1 MHVDNDRKQIGF
13 GAILSYISIG
23 LNALYGLAIAPFILG
38 VLGED
43 NYGVYQSIASL
54 SATIAV
60 LDVGVSST
68 VQRYVA
74 VFVAKNEKTNKI
86 ENYVGMAAIQSSVIA
101 GLILLVGGIIIS
113 ILPSLYVTF
122 SESQIVQAKWLLF
135 VLVLNL
141 VLHTFENVFQGAISG
156 HNDFLFVNSSRIISL
171 IVRIAAILILLPI
184 FPNALVIAIIMCT
197 IEAILIIVEG
207 MYLKRKYGIC
217 PKVHKWEGLLFKE
230 SLIYTLIVFLQSLIA
245 QIDNNLDNVV
255 IGAEMGAKY
264 VTVYSFGLSIY
275 AMFTQLS
282 VAISGVMLPTV
293 AKRIENK
300 ATYSELENLVIRIG
314 KIQFILLGAAL
325 SGFIVLGKEF
335 INLWLGTGFEDV
347 YGITLVLMT
356 PTIFELSQNV
366 SLSILRAE
374 NKISVRLKALGIG
387 AFINLLITVFG
398 VRRYGYFA
406 ACFGTAMSVTIGSLV
421 LMNIYYYKQY
431 KFNPIRIYGSIMGK
445 TLLCL
450 LPAMICTYVIKTTV
464 FSVTDWGRFLLII
477 LCFMLVYCTFLLTI
491 VKPQRIIRMN

>member
-1 MHVDNDRKQIGF
+1 MHVDNARKQIGF
-13 GAILSYISIG
+13 GATLSYISIV
-23 LNALYGLAIAPFILG
+23 LNAVYGLAIAPFILR

-74 VFVAKNEKTNKI
+74 VFVAKKERTDKI
-86 ENYVGMAAIQSSVIA
+86 ENYVGMAAIQSSIIAVI
-101 GLILLVGGIIIS
+101 ILLVGGIVIC

-122 SESQIVQAKWLLF
+122 SESQILQAKWLLF
-135 VLVLNL
+135 ALVLNL
-141 VLHTFENVFQGAISG
+141 ILHTFENVFQGAISG
-156 HNDFLFVNSSRIISL
+156 HNDFVFVHSSRIISL
-171 IVRIAAILILLPI
+171 IVRIVAILILLPI
-184 FPNALVIAIIMCT
+184 FANALVIAIIMCAIEVILIT
-197 IEAILIIVEG
+197 IES
-207 MYLKRKYGIC
+207 MYLKRKYGIR
-217 PKVHKWEGLLFKE
+217 PKLHKWEGLLFKE
-230 SLIYTLIVFLQSLIA
+230 SLIYTIIVFLQSLIA

-300 ATYSELENLVIRIG
+300 ASYSELESLVIRVG
-314 KIQFILLGAAL
+314 KIQFIIIGAAL
-325 SGFIVLGKEF
+325 TGFMVLGKEF
-335 INLWLGTGFEDV
+335 INLWLGSGFEDV

-387 AFINLLITVFG
+387 AFINLLITVLG
-398 VRRYGYFA
+398 VRIYGYFA

-431 KFNPIRIYGSIMGK
+431 RFNPIRIYGSIMWK

-450 LPAMICTYVIKTTV
+450 LPAMICTYIIKTKILC
-464 FSVTDWGRFLLII
+464 VTDWGRFLLMII
-477 LCFMLVYCTFLLTI
+477 CFMLVYCAFLVTI
-491 VKPQRIIRMN
+491 VKPQKIIK